1 MMTIVAGMGFL
12 SAGCYA
18 LQPAAGAVPVPG
30 TNVAL
35 DITDAGRVALGM
47 SMGPGISRVTG
58 RLMSRSG
65 TEYLISVSGVELQRG
80 GFETWRGETVRID
93 ASHVSTFYERR
104 FSKGRTILL
113 SAVLVGAAAVLAKK
127 GLDRSFVDPDSIPI
141 DTITSRRGRGRIP
154 TRSGLPPFL
163 RSINPPRSY

>member
-35 DITDAGRVALGM
+35 DINDAGRVALGM
-47 SMGPGISRVTG
+47 SMGPGISRVNG
-58 RLMSRSG
+58 RLMSRSS
-65 TEYLISVSGVELQRG
+65 TDYTLSVTGVELQRG

-113 SAVLVGAAAVLAKK
+113 SAVLVGAASLVAGRALGK
-127 GLDRSFVDPDSIPI
+127 STFDPDSTPT
-141 DTITSRRGRGRIP
+141 DTGTARRGRGRIP